1 MPNSPLQEQP
11 RNRVASVIPA
21 KNELSILDWLKS
33 SGRLVARDR
42 TEADAIAQGE
52 PLSDIADIIDPD
64 DPSYDDDFEDNDD
77 PVEEEVG

>member
-11 RNRVASVIPA
+11 RNRVAAVIPS

-42 TEADAIAQGE
+42 SEPDLLAQGE
-52 PLSDIADIIDPD
+52 PMSDIADIIDPD
-64 DPSYDDDFEDNDD
+64 DPSYDDDFDDSDD
-77 PVEEEVG
+77 PIEEEVG

>member
-11 RNRVASVIPA
+11 RNRVASVIPS
-21 KNELSILDWLKS
+21 KNELSILDWLKA

-42 TEADAIAQGE
+42 TEAEIALGE

-64 DPSYDDDFEDNDD
+64 DPNDDYDFEDNDE
-77 PVEEEVG
+77 PAEEEVG

>member
-21 KNELSILDWLKS
+21 KNELSILDWLKA

-42 TEADAIAQGE
+42 SETDPVAQGE
-52 PLSDIADIIDPD
+52 SIADIIDPD
-64 DPSYDDDFEDNDD
+64 DPNYEDDFEDNDE
-77 PVEEEVG
+77 PAEEEVG

>member
-42 TEADAIAQGE
+42 TETDPVTQGE
-52 PLSDIADIIDPD
+52 PLSDLPDLIDPD
-64 DPSYDDDFEDNDD
+64 DASYDDDFEDNDD

>member
-42 TEADAIAQGE
+42 TETDPVAQGE
-52 PLSDIADIIDPD
+52 PLSDLPDLIDPD
-64 DPSYDDDFEDNDD
+64 DASYDDDFEDNDD

>member
-64 DPSYDDDFEDNDD
+64 DPSDDYDYEDNDE
-77 PVEEEVG
+77 PAEEEGS

>member
-21 KNELSILDWLKS
+21 KNELSILDWLKA

-42 TEADAIAQGE
+42 TEAEIAQGE
-52 PLSDIADIIDPD
+52 PMSDIADIIDPD
-64 DPSYDDDFEDNDD
+64 DPSYDDDFEDSDE
-77 PVEEEVG
+77 PAEEEIG

>member
-21 KNELSILDWLKS
+21 KNELSILDWLKA

-52 PLSDIADIIDPD
+52 PMSDIADIIDPD
-64 DPSYDDDFEDNDD
+64 DPSYEDDFEDNEE
-77 PVEEEVG
+77 PAEEEVG

>member
-11 RNRVASVIPA
+11 RNRVAAVIPA

-42 TEADAIAQGE
+42 SETDPVAQGE

-64 DPSYDDDFEDNDD
+64 DPSYDDDDYDSDE
-77 PVEEEVG
+77 PAEEEVG